1 MDSEEVIVESP
12 ISSSSSLPSSLLSN
26 VPVIMYVSDD
36 PSTNDCFHCVLVLI
50 TMYVIYTKKN
60 SFSSSTSLFF
70 ALLFSLCCTPCV
82 LIYALF
88 FLK

>member
-1 MDSEEVIVESP
+1 MDSQEVLTESP
-12 ISSSSSLPSSLLSN
+12 SSSASSPASSLLSN
-26 VPVIMYVSDD
+26 IPVIMYIG
-36 PSTNDCFHCVLVLI
+36 NDRPRPDSLHTLLVLI
-50 TMYVIYTKKN
+50 TMYVIYTKKS